1 MYHFSRAIYRE
12 LAPYV
17 LEERPSAQR
26 ESNRSIVLREC
37 ESAIERLMTDRR
49 YFARPSRTLFNDVR
63 PYFAIADLPRVYVAI
78 DRHVQTALRFLAMV
92 PDYAFDS
99 QGVPRRCQAMTR
111 KGQALPA
118 PAPDG
123 QRILPVAP
131 APDGVLR
138 RPGARRAGGLAAA
151 RPPRGKNKG
160 RRDRNPPPWSRCSL
174 VAAATALIRFAA
186 RGSQD

>member
-1 MYHFSRAIYRE
+1 MYHFSRAIYRD

-63 PYFAIADLPRVYVAI
+63 PYFSIGDLPRVYVAI
-78 DRHVQTALRFLAMV
+78 DRHVQMALRFLAMV

-111 KGQALPA
+111 KGQPCQRQPLH
-118 PAPDG
+118 G
-123 QRILPVAP
+123 QRLLPVAP
-131 APDGVLR
+131 APDGDLR
-138 RPGARRAGGLAAA
+138 RPGARRAGGLAATP
-151 RPPRGKNKG
+151 RP
-160 RRDRNPPPWSRCSL
+160 
-174 VAAATALIRFAA
+174 AA
-186 RGSQD
+186 RTKGAGTGILPLGPGARLLLRRLR